1 MKLKTMLTILILFM
15 IYFIFYSISY
25 SHSISKDLENQLFRL
40 HILAN
45 SDSSEDQ
52 QIKLHVRN
60 KIISYLNTFSFKN
73 KQELINYLTNNKSQI
88 QKIVQTAI
96 EEKGYSYNVS
106 IEIGNAFYPQKRY
119 KNVILPSGHYDG
131 LRIKIGKA
139 EGHNWWC
146 VLFPPMCLI
155 DQSTCELPKE
165 SELILQNNLT
175 AEATSVI
182 TQNTTP
188 YKFKFKIIDFINNL

>member
-60 KIISYLNTFSFKN
+60 KITS
-73 KQELINYLTNNKSQI
+73 NN
-88 QKIVQTAI
+88 
-96 EEKGYSYNVS
+96 
-106 IEIGNAFYPQKRY
+106 R
-119 KNVILPSGHYDG
+119 
-131 LRIKIGKA
+131 
-139 EGHNWWC
+139 
-146 VLFPPMCLI
+146 
-155 DQSTCELPKE
+155 
-165 SELILQNNLT
+165 
-175 AEATSVI
+175 
-182 TQNTTP
+182 
-188 YKFKFKIIDFINNL
+188 